1 MFWKDVFYFT
11 IFLNT
16 FRLHVVDFEE
26 FDGNQTKKL
35 MDVAVSEQLNH
46 ASILY
51 SRSEKD
57 EIEQKNYR
65 SGTSSLQFLKED
77 YITHHYGVVF
87 VSFNPYF
94 ATYNEVQMGLESNG
108 FMAKWRS
115 DEKLRTRKPEEMEP
129 QVLTL
134 DHLRFGFVACLIAGV
149 VSLVAFTGELAWSR
163 LLPLFS
169 KFCHETF
176 MKQLKINSNYKFDH
190 SQEATA
196 DSPAEGDE
204 QNALQ
209 EVIVEVFPGHHNRL
223 YDFSFAEEIKSHE
236 APENVTSSKMDKKKS
251 DFKLY
256 HKNDDNTDNIDDLI
270 QISTSNEPRVAE
282 EIKLLEITENVIAPK
297 MDKKKSEVKFYH
309 KNDGNT
315 DNIDDLI
322 QSSTSNEPRVAEEI
336 ELLEITENVI
346 AQRMDKK
353 KSEVKF
359 YQRKDDDTDS
369 IDELI
374 QNLTSNAL
382 TT

>member
-1 MFWKDVFYFT
+1 MELFFC
-11 IFLNT
+11 
-16 FRLHVVDFEE
+16 H
-26 FDGNQTKKL
+26 
-35 MDVAVSEQLNH
+35 
-46 ASILY
+46 SILIF
-51 SRSEKD
+51 E
-57 EIEQKNYR
+57 
-65 SGTSSLQFLKED
+65 T
-77 YITHHYGVVF
+77 
-87 VSFNPYF
+87 FNDI
-94 ATYNEVQMGLESNG
+94 QMKLESNG
-108 FMAKWRS
+108 IMEKWRKS
-115 DEKLRTRKPEEMEP
+115 QTYRTVKPEEIGP

-134 DHLRFGFVACLIAGV
+134 DHLRFGFLACFIAGV

-282 EIKLLEITENVIAPK
+282 EIKLLEIPENVIAPK
-297 MDKKKSEVKFYH
+297 MDKKKS
-309 KNDGNT
+309 
-315 DNIDDLI
+315 
-322 QSSTSNEPRVAEEI
+322 Q
-336 ELLEITENVI
+336 
-346 AQRMDKK
+346 
-353 KSEVKF
+353 VKF
-359 YQRKDDDTDS
+359 YQRKEDDTDS

-374 QNLTSNAL
+374 QILTSN
-382 TT
+382 TPDT